1 MTEQLITAEI
11 LNTIPATLNV
21 VDTDYNILAAGGAI
35 TRTLESIDKIIG
47 KKCYRVF
54 QKRDNPCPWCKIDKA
69 IETGDIINEITD
81 PDDPREKLV
90 GKPLNIYICPL
101 KDKDGNI
108 IGAIE
113 LATDITK
120 IRKADKERKR
130 VEEALRKSES
140 KYRTL
145 LEYLPQKIFHK
156 DRHSVYVSCNENYAR
171 DLKIKSEEIKGK
183 TDYEFFPKALAEKY
197 SADDKRI
204 MASGK
209 TENIE
214 EKYIQDGQ
222 ELWVHTAKTPIK
234 DEKGNVTGILG
245 IFWDITQRK
254 RAEESLRKSEEKL
267 DAMLRSIGDHISMM
281 DKDLNIV
288 WANETAKKV
297 FGNDIIGKKCFE
309 VYHGRQEPCKPYPCI
324 TLKAFQDEKVH
335 GHDTKVISKDGKTL
349 HFHCNANVALRDK
362 EGKPTTVIEISR
374 DITARKETEEALR
387 KREAALKA
395 RTTELE
401 ETNRALR
408 VLLKRIDAD
417 KKELQERVL
426 LNIKEL
432 ILPFAEK
439 LKKGRLAPKQI
450 AYLSILESHLNDI
463 VSPFAY
469 TLSSKYLGFTPT
481 EIQVA
486 SLVRDGKTTKE
497 IAKLLNSSDRTIEG
511 HRRNIRMKTGIKKE
525 RVNLRSFLLSM

>member
-1 MTEQLITAEI
+1 MTEQLITADI

-69 IETGDIINEITD
+69 IKMGDIINETTN

-90 GKPLNIYICPL
+90 GKPLNIYVCPL

-130 VEEALRKSES
+130 AEEALRE
-140 KYRTL
+140 
-145 LEYLPQKIFHK
+145 
-156 DRHSVYVSCNENYAR
+156 
-171 DLKIKSEEIKGK
+171 
-183 TDYEFFPKALAEKY
+183 
-197 SADDKRI
+197 
-204 MASGK
+204 
-209 TENIE
+209 
-214 EKYIQDGQ
+214 
-222 ELWVHTAKTPIK
+222 
-234 DEKGNVTGILG
+234 
-245 IFWDITQRK
+245 
-254 RAEESLRKSEEKL
+254 SEEKL
-267 DAMLRSIGDHISMM
+267 DAMLRSIGDHMSMI
-281 DKDLNIV
+281 DKDLNII

-324 TLKAFQDEKVH
+324 TLKAFQDGKVH
-335 GHDTKVISKDGKTL
+335 EHGTQAIDKDGKIL
-349 HFHCNANVALRDK
+349 HFHGTANVALRDK

-374 DITARKETEEALR
+374 DITARKEAEETLR

-463 VSPFAY
+463 VSPFVY
-469 TLSSKYLGFTPT
+469 RLSSKYSGFTPT

-486 SLVRDGKTTKE
+486 FLVRDGKTTKQ
-497 IAKLLNSSDRTIEG
+497 IAELLNSSDRTIEA

-525 RVNLRSFLLSM
+525 RVNLRSFLMST